1 MSAYDDLFGGPSS
14 STASPPKPSAPTTT
28 TPAARTAAK
37 PASAVPTVPSLVR
50 ARPGPVGAG
59 KPVVIAR
66 AGHAP
71 VIPASW
77 TANRAEPAAPA
88 VTTIPNLSKSSA
100 QILSKLNQQHQQL
113 KEHQQQQQQQHQE
126 ATTTAPPSSAAPS
139 NVTVVQRKPVS
150 KKQRGPAKP
159 WYDEPYDPLQP
170 NDYDTYKRWR
180 KELQPARALKRQQE
194 REKRR
199 FEAEQRRLE
208 EERANAVEAPEEL
221 PWRPESSRSSV
232 SHMDVDREHE
242 KGGDVLMVPRE
253 EESDVDET
261 IFEVSEDD
269 MDEDVDGAP
278 MDPPLNVGQ
287 LPPFL
292 RLLFSDRVGRAVLLK
307 ALLRAQGAEQVG
319 PTPPSRVILLTN
331 MVGPGEVDDELELE
345 TKEECSQFGP
355 VVKCV
360 VHELESRPGVPPP
373 PTQDAVR
380 IFVQFH
386 RTDAVHRAVKALH
399 GRFFG
404 GRQVSATEY
413 PEEWFAAGLLDR

>member
-14 STASPPKPSAPTTT
+14 APSSKPAVPATTSTATRTT
-28 TPAARTAAK
+28 AK

-77 TANRAEPAAPA
+77 TANRAEPTLAAA
-88 VTTIPNLSKSSA
+88 AAIPNLSKSSA
-100 QILSKLNQQHQQL
+100 QILSKLNQQHQQ
-113 KEHQQQQQQQHQE
+113 QQQQE
-126 ATTTAPPSSAAPS
+126 SVPTATSSSAAPS
-139 NVTVVQRKPVS
+139 NVTVVQRKPIS

-194 REKRR
+194 RERR
-199 FEAEQRRLE
+199 RLQAEQRRLE
-208 EERANAVEAPEEL
+208 EEKAAAVPDES
-221 PWRPESSRSSV
+221 PWRPESSQSSV
-232 SHMDVDREHE
+232 SQMDVDPAREE
-242 KGGDVLMVPRE
+242 GRDVLMVPWE
-253 EESDVDET
+253 DESDLDEAMS
-261 IFEVSEDD
+261 EVSEDD
-269 MDEDVDGAP
+269 GEEDVDGAP
-278 MDPPLNVGQ
+278 MGPPLDVGQ

-292 RLLFSDRVGRAVLLK
+292 QLLFSDRVGRAALLK
-307 ALLRAQGAEQVG
+307 ALLRTQGADQVG
-319 PTPPSRVILLTN
+319 PAPPSRVILLTN

-360 VHELESRPGVPPP
+360 VHELKSRPGLPPP
-373 PTQDAVR
+373 PAQDAVR

-386 RTDAVHRAVKALH
+386 RADAVHRAVKALH

-413 PEEWFAAGLLDR
+413 PEEWFLAGLLDR

>member
-14 STASPPKPSAPTTT
+14 SAPPPKPAVPAPTSLT
-28 TPAARTAAK
+28 AARTTSK
-37 PASAVPTVPSLVR
+37 PASAVPAVPSLVR

-71 VIPASW
+71 VIPG
-77 TANRAEPAAPA
+77 TPAAA
-88 VTTIPNLSKSSA
+88 AASTIPNLSKSSA

-113 KEHQQQQQQQHQE
+113 KKHQQQQQQQQQE
-126 ATTTAPPSSAAPS
+126 SVPTATSSSAAPS
-139 NVTVVQRKPVS
+139 NVTVVQRKPIS

-170 NDYDTYKRWR
+170 NDYDTYKQWR

-199 FEAEQRRLE
+199 LEAEQRRLE
-208 EERANAVEAPEEL
+208 EEKPAAVPDES
-221 PWRPESSRSSV
+221 PWRPESSRSSI
-232 SHMDVDREHE
+232 SHMDVDPAREE
-242 KGGDVLMVPRE
+242 GGDVLMVPRE
-253 EESDVDET
+253 DESDLDET
-261 IFEVSEDD
+261 MSEVSEDD
-269 MDEDVDGAP
+269 GEEDVDGAP
-278 MDPPLNVGQ
+278 MDPPLDVGQ

-307 ALLRAQGAEQVG
+307 ALLRAQGADQVG
-319 PTPPSRVILLTN
+319 PAPLSRVILLTN

-360 VHELESRPGVPPP
+360 VHELKSRPGLPPP
-373 PTQDAVR
+373 PAQDAVR

-386 RTDAVHRAVKALH
+386 RADAVHRAVKALH